1 MTGNGSAPHG
11 GEDRTLSKAAFL
23 GGLLAFAAVASLSIV
38 GVGHARTIEGA
49 ANAQYW
55 IVVLIAA
62 AVLGGVTYALWRT
75 PARSRAGE
83 TARRIVVILAAVWLA
98 IFLWET
104 VAIGAGAFTGP
115 FELGWTAWKTRGGG

>member
-1 MTGNGSAPHG
+1 MAESESAPQG

-62 AVLGGVTYALWRT
+62 AVLGGVTFALSRT

-83 TARRIVVILAAVWLA
+83 TARKVAVVLAALWLA

-104 VAIGAGAFTGP
+104 VAIGAGAFPGP
-115 FELGWTAWKTRGGG
+115 FELGWAAWKARGA